1 MNEKLTEELNLQM
14 NREFFS
20 SYLYYAMNTY
30 FKEIT
35 LDGFAKYMKKQ
46 AKEELKHAQGIHD
59 YLIDRNAKINYSRIE
74 APDINWLN
82 PLDVFEYAYKH
93 EKFITG
99 HLHRLHKMAEDKN
112 DLACQIFLNGY
123 IVEQVEEE
131 AKFYKMIERIKTN
144 AECNCN
150 LNNLNIELM

>member
-1 MNEKLTEELNLQM
+1 MNEKLIEELNLQM
-14 NREFFS
+14 NKEFFS

-30 FKEIT
+30 FKEIA

-46 AKEELKHAQGIHD
+46 SKEELKHAQGIHN
-59 YLIDRNAKINYSRIE
+59 YLIDRSAKINYLRIE
-74 APDINWLN
+74 APDTNWVN
-82 PLDVFEYAYKH
+82 PLDVFEFAYKH
-93 EKFITG
+93 EKFITEQ
-99 HLHRLHKMAEDKN
+99 LHKLHKLAEEEN

-144 AECNCN
+144 AECSCN
-150 LNNLNIELM
+150 LNQLNIELM